1 MLRRYFKNNC
11 LEAGLDEAG
20 RGCLAGPVFAAAV
33 ILPEDFSDKNL
44 RDSKLLNAAQRDV
57 LRNKIEQTALAFS
70 VQWVHAQ
77 EIDRLNILKASV
89 KAMHQC
95 IKTLKIKPEHL
106 IIDGNYFIPFKN
118 LPFQTVVKGDNTY
131 ASIAAASVLAKTYRD
146 EFMLGLHRKFPQ
158 YQWAN
163 NKGYGT
169 AAHVEAIKSFGLT
182 RYHRKTFQ
190 VKSLQTSLF

>member
-44 RDSKLLNAAQRDV
+44 RDSKLLNAAQRAV